1 MFDLNKKVTA
11 QMLREREIA
20 IHGSKQ
26 YVIDTI
32 MKMRNQCSY
41 DDFCFLG
48 WFELGGF
55 AAKEIDADLRRG
67 GDAGARA
74 RMRRQSGAAGP
85 WAQPGCLS
93 RA

>member
-32 MKMRNQCSY
+32 MKMRKECGY
-41 DDFCFLG
+41 D
-48 WFELGGF
+48 ELP
-55 AAKEIDADLRRG
+55 LPR
-67 GDAGARA
+67 
-74 RMRRQSGAAGP
+74 
-85 WAQPGCLS
+85 LV
-93 RA
+93 